1 VRTTEFRR
9 SRRRLVTA
17 VAALTFG
24 VGLAGCQ
31 ASKSGE
37 PVRVGDY
44 LVSARAV
51 PDPPTTGDNRLVLEL
66 KDAQG
71 VPVEGA
77 SLDFLVS
84 MPAMGAMPPMRSG
97 GQTRARGGGVYELT
111 YSLAMVGDW
120 TIVLR
125 LTAAGH
131 PSTELR
137 FSVSP
142 PRKGVVLQAHGGSD
156 GELPAATVSTD
167 AGVGRL
173 MDVSTSRQQL
183 IGVTWGRTEKRAL
196 TLTLRLPGKV
206 DIDETQVADVTLRY
220 PAFVEKLYV
229 SKTGQSVRQGEP
241 LLTLYSPEL
250 LAAEQDYLVAKGGG
264 ETGLIGAAEERLK
277 LWGVSG
283 EQLRAL
289 NARGTA
295 EPRVTLRAPLSGV
308 VLTKNVVEGTRAE
321 TGMALYRVGNLGR
334 IWVLADVFQTDAS
347 VVAVGQQAT
356 MSVPGLPGA
365 TWAGRVSFIY
375 PTVDE
380 RTRSLR
386 LRLEFG
392 NSEARLRPGMYSD
405 VSVQVPLGELLVIPD
420 SALLRSGEH
429 AYVFVRRGTGG
440 LQPVEVEPG
449 VSNGE
454 FTEVRAGLAPG
465 DEVATAAAF
474 LLSSEAQLRDAL
486 PRWRTP

>member
-1 VRTTEFRR
+1 
-9 SRRRLVTA
+9 
-17 VAALTFG
+17 
-24 VGLAGCQ
+24 
-31 ASKSGE
+31 
-37 PVRVGDY
+37 
-44 LVSARAV
+44 
-51 PDPPTTGDNRLVLEL
+51 
-66 KDAQG
+66 
-71 VPVEGA
+71 
-77 SLDFLVS
+77 
-84 MPAMGAMPPMRSG
+84 MPPMRSG
-97 GQTRARGGGVYELT
+97 GQVRARGGGTYELT
-111 YSLAMVGDW
+111 YALAVVGDW
-120 TIVLR
+120 TIALR
-125 LTAAGH
+125 VTAPGH
-131 PSTELR
+131 SPTELR
-137 FSVSP
+137 FSLSP
-142 PRKGVVLQAHGGSD
+142 PRKGVVLQTRGGADSELSAAKASAD
-156 GELPAATVSTD
+156 GGLGQV
-167 AGVGRL
+167 
-173 MDVSTSRQQL
+173 MDISPSRQQL
-183 IGVTWGRTEKRAL
+183 IGVTWGRAEKRSL

-206 DIDETQVADVTLRY
+206 EVDETQVADVTLRY

-229 SKTGQSVRQGEP
+229 SQTGQSVRQGEP

-250 LAAEQDYLVAKGGG
+250 LAAEQDYLVAKNGG
-264 ETGLIGAAEERLK
+264 ETGLVAAAEERLK

-289 NARGTA
+289 TARGTA

-308 VLTKNVVEGTRAE
+308 VLMKNVVEGTRAE
-321 TGMALYRVGNLGR
+321 TGMALYRVGNLAR
-334 IWVLADVFQTDAS
+334 VWVLADVFQTDAS

-356 MSVPGLPGA
+356 MSVPGLPG
-365 TWAGRVSFIY
+365 TSWAGRVSFIY

-392 NSEARLRPGMYSD
+392 NSEAKLRPGMYSD
-405 VSVQVPLGELLVIPD
+405 VSVQVPLGELLVVPD

-449 VSNGE
+449 VSNGA
-454 FTEVRAGLAPG
+454 FTEVRAGLAIG